1 MKKVYFAFTLT
12 LLLTACDIFDEEET
26 IPGYVL
32 INRIELQTT
41 EATEGANTHAILD
54 ATVFADDQFVGT
66 YELPAAIPIL
76 QNGNTRLNISGG
88 IKNNGLVDNRI
99 IYPFYNFVLKDIE
112 LLPDVKTPVNP
123 DTVVTVEYF
132 PDLNFEIEDFE
143 DVGLQFEAEDED
155 NAEINV
161 IAEPPEDVSRGQS
174 LEVTLTPSNNV
185 FFRRST
191 FDLNNLPK
199 GNPMYL
205 ELDYKGSVPLEVG
218 IFTEDAPVVKV
229 FAGGIN
235 PTDEWTKIYFEFTN
249 EIGFQTQNDQFEIYL
264 ESRSSSLSTEKIYL
278 DNIKFVYP

>member
-1 MKKVYFAFTLT
+1 MKKFYFATTLL
-12 LLLTACDIFDEEET
+12 LLLTACDIFDKEET
-26 IPGYVL
+26 IPGYVV
-32 INRIELQTT
+32 IKEITLQTN

-76 QNGNTRLNISGG
+76 QNGNTTLNISGG
-88 IKNNGLVDNRI
+88 IKNNGLIDNRI

-123 DTVVTVEYF
+123 DSTVTLEYF
-132 PDLNFEIEDFE
+132 PNLNFEIEGFE
-143 DVGLQFEAEDED
+143 DVGIQFEAEDED
-155 NAEINV
+155 NAEIN
-161 IAEPPEDVSRGQS
+161 IISGPPEDVSRGQS

-191 FDLNNLPK
+191 FDMTNLPK
-199 GNPMYL
+199 GNAMYL

-218 IFTEDAPVVKV
+218 IFTEDAPFAKV

-249 EIGFQTQNDQFEIYL
+249 EVARQTQNEQFEIYL
-264 ESRSSSLSTEKIYL
+264 ESRSSSLTTEKIYL